1 MESEA
6 RFDRTARPTVTRG
19 RSLRAA
25 RTTASSNPIILCVD
39 DEPDLLTI
47 LRLFL
52 SAQGFEVILAV
63 NAVEALQLVAEH
75 RPDLIITDCAMPG
88 MSGLELCRTLRERG
102 DTRDIPII
110 LYSGKDIWEEDSRL
124 FDRFVLK
131 PAELDVFVR
140 TIRALLTTSRARQF
154 ADEGSDQSYRAVTGH
169 ANRS

>member
-1 MESEA
+1 METEPTFNRIPRSRVRGGRGA
-6 RFDRTARPTVTRG
+6 RVARLTAGAHPV
-19 RSLRAA
+19 
-25 RTTASSNPIILCVD
+25 ILCVD

-52 SAQGFEVILAV
+52 SAQGFEVIPAL
-63 NAVEALQLVAEH
+63 NAVEALQLVTEH

-88 MSGLELCRTLRERG
+88 MSGLELCRTLRKRG

-110 LYSGKDIWEEDSRL
+110 LYSGKDIWEDDPRL

-140 TIRALLTTSRARQF
+140 TIRALLAASR
-154 ADEGSDQSYRAVTGH
+154 RAPPG
-169 ANRS
+169 